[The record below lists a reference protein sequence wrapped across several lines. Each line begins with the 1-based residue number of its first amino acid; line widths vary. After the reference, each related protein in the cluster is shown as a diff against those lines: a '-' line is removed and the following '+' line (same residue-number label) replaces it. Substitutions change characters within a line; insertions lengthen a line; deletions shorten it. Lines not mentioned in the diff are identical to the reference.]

1 MKMFRFNFY
10 YTRKENFFNNNNA
23 EQTKGLIGYLRG
35 DFGKNG
41 NEFYTSWFN
50 KNEKLNKE
58 PFKTE
63 FDDVMKFLRERL
75 LTDRAYMRSFVYGNE
90 QLKLDT
96 SESNSH
102 GMFVESENYE
112 YDIRTISDNGNYD
125 FYIYCYAKRF
135 QKPQYLNAKRF
146 RDEYGK
152 LTEKVAEIARKTL
165 PEALNY
171 YTDGDRYENNGEIYT
186 FKVTDENM
194 LFEGTDGTKLFVA
207 PEMLG
212 TYLPDIASLD
222 NSFTKVPLEQT
233 LSNITLG
240 DLLKG
245 VSLSSVHLVHNEVEH
260 DLATIEDLSYDTL
273 TDKGRAEWADVL
285 GARVEQIY
293 EGSYGVQIQCCDV
306 EYERLEEFS
315 KALAGYC
322 PAEEWNKWF
331 DKDAENEQNLNM

>member
-125 FYIYCYAKRF
+125 FYIYCYDKRF

-152 LTEKVAEIARKTL
+152 LTEKVVEIARKTL

-171 YTDGDRYENNGEIYT
+171 YTDGDRYENNGKIYT

-233 LSNITLG
+233 LSNITLRISPAYM
-240 DLLKG
+240 DR
-245 VSLSSVHLVHNEVEH
+245 
-260 DLATIEDLSYDTL
+260 DLSCDRYF
-273 TDKGRAEWADVL
+273 AEPL
-285 GARVEQIY
+285 P
-293 EGSYGVQIQCCDV
+293 
-306 EYERLEEFS
+306 YER
-315 KALAGYC
+315 
-322 PAEEWNKWF
+322 N
-331 DKDAENEQNLNM
+331 

>member
-10 YTRKENFFNNNNA
+10 HTRKENFFNNNNA
-23 EQTKGLIGYLRG
+23 EQSKGLIGYLRG
-35 DFGKNG
+35 DFGRNG
-41 NEFYTSWFN
+41 NEFYTSWFD

-63 FDDVMKFLRERL
+63 FNDVMNFLRERL

-112 YDIRTISDNGNYD
+112 YDIRTISDSGNYD
-125 FYIYCYAKRF
+125 FYIYCYDKRF

-152 LTEKVAEIARKTL
+152 LTERVEEIARKTL
-165 PEALNY
+165 PEAHNY
-171 YTDGDRYENNGEIYT
+171 YIDGDRYENEGKIYT

-194 LFEGTDGTKLFVA
+194 MFEGADGTKLFIA

-212 TYLPDIASLD
+212 TYLPDIASVG
-222 NSFTKVPLEQT
+222 NSFSKVPLDQT

-245 VSLSSVHLVHNEVEH
+245 VSLSSVHIVHNEVDH
-260 DLATIEDLSYDTL
+260 DLATIEDLSYDNFS
-273 TDKGRAEWADVL
+273 DEGRIEWADVL
-285 GARVEQIY
+285 AARVEQIY
-293 EGSYGVQIQCCDV
+293 EGSYGLQIQCSNV
-306 EYERLEEFS
+306 ECERLEEFS

-322 PAEEWNKWF
+322 PAEDWDNWF
-331 DKDAENEQNLNM
+331 NNESEQEQNMKM

>member
-125 FYIYCYAKRF
+125 FYIYCYDKRF

-171 YTDGDRYENNGEIYT
+171 YTDGDRYEKGGKIYT

-306 EYERLEEFS
+306 ECERLEEFS

-331 DKDAENEQNLNM
+331 NENTENEQNLNM